1 MTTLKPEGAQTK
13 KKKKNSGQNSQRDS
27 LYRCPESCGSQSSTG
42 SSATNPSLKLR
53 GREERVVKSIL
64 VQEARAQRPP
74 LLLLPPSL
82 LHSSLLALPHASSIS
97 SGDPKFNYSQAAVG
111 GSSLGPAERNSDTF
125 PVQSARKKQH
135 FLVFNEQLKRM
146 KK

>member
-13 KKKKNSGQNSQRDS
+13 KMNSGQNSQRDS
-27 LYRCPESCGSQSSTG
+27 LYRCLESCGSQSSTG

-53 GREERVVKSIL
+53 GREEHVVESIL
-64 VQEARAQRPP
+64 IQEALAQRPP

-82 LHSSLLALPHASSIS
+82 LHSSLLALPHVSSIS

-125 PVQSARKKQH
+125 PSSTVSQEKATFSN
-135 FLVFNEQLKRM
+135 F
-146 KK
+146 